1 MESFRE
7 ILLLV
12 AMCITSATVA
22 TDTIRG
28 WRPRMDQRYRHLF
41 LRRCIAHLLI
51 ERENNWRPTDVVSSN
66 GSARYR
72 PCGYFFS
79 IPYQHL
85 DSDSL
90 CIIGGWFLCPYAVQK
105 KRKGDSRVKIV
116 SMIAKVRTRSQHVQR
131 DNVIRTRSQQFQ
143 RNKVTARSAHHIRLY
158 AILFSYQ

>member
-7 ILLLV
+7 ILLWV

-41 LRRCIAHLLI
+41 LRRCIAHLLVK
-51 ERENNWRPTDVVSSN
+51 RENNWRPTGVVSSI

-72 PCGYFFS
+72 PGGYFFS

-85 DSDSL
+85 GSDSL
-90 CIIGGWFLCPYAVQK
+90 CIIGVGFHALTPFR
-105 KRKGDSRVKIV
+105 RKGKATRGVKIV
-116 SMIAKVRTRSQHVQR
+116 SMIAKVRTQSQHVQR
-131 DNVIRTRSQQFQ
+131 HKVTRTRSQHFQ
-143 RNKVTARSAHHIRLY
+143 RNKVTARSAHHLRLY
-158 AILFSYQ
+158 AILFS